1 MGLGIG
7 LGLTVGV
14 GFIVGVGVGL
24 GVAVGVKVGV
34 GVVSAIP
41 LISNS
46 NYLLTY
52 LLHKRICRYQYK
64 VLRRHRLHNLT
75 WLSIDR

>member
-1 MGLGIG
+1 M
-7 LGLTVGV
+7 

-46 NYLLTY
+46 N
-52 LLHKRICRYQYK
+52 
-64 VLRRHRLHNLT
+64 
-75 WLSIDR
+75 LSADIFVT

>member
-1 MGLGIG
+1 M
-7 LGLTVGV
+7 

-24 GVAVGVKVGV
+24 GVGLGVNVGV

-46 NYLLTY
+46 N
-52 LLHKRICRYQYK
+52 
-64 VLRRHRLHNLT
+64 
-75 WLSIDR
+75 LSADIFVT

>member
-7 LGLTVGV
+7 LGLT
-14 GFIVGVGVGL
+14 VGVGVGL
-24 GVAVGVKVGV
+24 GVAVGVKVER

-46 NYLLTY
+46 N
-52 LLHKRICRYQYK
+52 
-64 VLRRHRLHNLT
+64 
-75 WLSIDR
+75 LSADIFVT

>member
-1 MGLGIG
+1 M
-7 LGLTVGV
+7 

-24 GVAVGVKVGV
+24 GVGLGVKVGV

-46 NYLLTY
+46 N
-52 LLHKRICRYQYK
+52 
-64 VLRRHRLHNLT
+64 
-75 WLSIDR
+75 LSADIFVT